1 MESLFSNFFSAVS
14 GVCGHEATLHANFM
28 HQLLR
33 AGVPGPCIEREHPI
47 GGKRVDLVVSA
58 VCHHGTWSASDEVA
72 IAFEFKGGAYNVRN
86 ALSDEIDADGYC
98 ADLDKL
104 APLAALGVECWFV
117 CIDMAELGI
126 ALSSAATLRVA
137 AQCARRKIHFAYQA
151 QGDAHC
157 LIARAGTK
165 PVRVP
170 LTHPAPATPATS
182 SWRDC
187 LPRLAPLLRQARF
200 TEDTATGFVY
210 HALQQVGL
218 GATQLSL
225 ETYFRCATGV
235 GRMQKRPDIC
245 VFDNR
250 VAGRFN
256 LYRGG
261 DRTRSNDGI
270 KIGNLRA
277 LIEIKGSNGASR
289 ASAQSFASQIA
300 ADIDKLSQWRDRFSA
315 SGYLPGGSS
324 AVHPD
329 YVMIAFDNRKVPLAA
344 AALDELRAHAGRHA
358 VDFHYMRIAP

>member
-1 MESLFSNFFSAVS
+1 MESLFSAFFSAVS

-47 GGKRVDLVVSA
+47 GGKRVDLVVLA
-58 VCHHGTWSASDEVA
+58 ECHNRIWSVSDEVA
-72 IAFEFKGGAYNVRN
+72 MAFEFKGGAYNVRN

-104 APLAALGVECWFV
+104 APFAVLGVECWFV
-117 CIDMAELGI
+117 CTDMAELGI
-126 ALSSAATLRVA
+126 ALSPAATMRIA
-137 AQCARRKIHFAYQA
+137 AQCARRKINFAYHA
-151 QGDAHC
+151 QGESYC
-157 LIARAGTK
+157 LIAGAGSN

-170 LTHPAPATPATS
+170 LKHSTQGTS
-182 SWRDC
+182 AMPNWRDC
-187 LPRLAPLLRQARF
+187 LPRLAPLMRQARS

-210 HALQQVGL
+210 HALRQAGI
-218 GATQLSL
+218 GTTQLSL
-225 ETYFRCATGV
+225 ETYFHCEAGAS
-235 GRMQKRPDIC
+235 RMQQRPDIC
-245 VFDNR
+245 VFDSP

-289 ASAQSFASQIA
+289 ASAKSFASQIA
-300 ADIDKLSQWRDRFSA
+300 ADIDKLAQWRNRFSA
-315 SGYLPGGSS
+315 SGYLPAGSS

-329 YVMIAFDNRKVPLAA
+329 YVMIAFDNRKVSLAA
-344 AALDELRAHAGRHA
+344 AALDELRAHAGRQA
-358 VDFHYMRIAP
+358 VDFHYLRIAP